1 MTFEEIKQL
10 HEMGFS
16 NAEVMQLAG
25 GIKPDSKLEENH
37 QDSKP
42 EENKP
47 DSKPEENKPDFKPEE
62 NKPDSKP
69 EENPE
74 ITELKNTVSGL
85 QKDMKDFITAMQKN
99 NLQSAHVN
107 MLPDED
113 LEKQSVDALS
123 EIIRPK
129 YNENK
134 EDSKK

>member
-25 GIKPDSKLEENH
+25 GNKPDSKPEENH

-47 DSKPEENKPDFKPEE
+47 DSKPEDSKPEE

-107 MLPDED
+107 LLPDED
-113 LEKQSVDALS
+113 LEKQSIDALS

-129 YNENK
+129 YEENK
-134 EDSKK
+134 EGAKK

>member
-25 GIKPDSKLEENH
+25 GIKPDSKPEENN

-47 DSKPEENKPDFKPEE
+47 DSKPEENKPEE

-69 EENPE
+69 EENLE

-99 NLQSAHVN
+99 NLQTAHVN

-113 LEKQSVDALS
+113 LEKQSIDALS

-129 YNENK
+129 YTENK
-134 EDSKK
+134 EGAKK